1 MQIGHGGSS
10 SVTWHRWQWPCRNG
24 KAKRF
29 QKEEKMRLFT
39 KSFLVFLLVLLSMNQ
54 LALAQTTATDQKQ
67 AVKVVNINTAS
78 LTELEGLP
86 GIGPSL
92 AQKIVD
98 FRTKNGNF
106 KTAADLMAVSGIGE
120 KKYES
125 LKSLITVAAK

>member
-1 MQIGHGGSS
+1 
-10 SVTWHRWQWPCRNG
+10 
-24 KAKRF
+24 
-29 QKEEKMRLFT
+29 MRLFT